1 MIFRLSLQ
9 QNQLLT
15 KNFKKM
21 RRTILTL
28 VAVATLGLFMISC
41 GGSGVGK
48 SGISN
53 KYLGKYPGLM
63 ADKAKQKEEIREA
76 YRYAESRSDVV
87 KITKKE
93 DKFKEEWKAAIEKEL
108 TSLIGKE
115 IPTEVKDFPVK
126 VSKNATIKALSANK
140 EYLIAEVELEF
151 TKDATVKRQSEV
163 YPDWAAYFHYVDNNG
178 QDCRIAEGFT
188 IFPSDLWGTGWGA
201 GNKPVTKKAGDKI
214 VYELNINIFPKDAE
228 KWANFEKIVINK
240 TRK

>member
-126 VSKNATIKALSANK
+126 VSKNATIKALSTNK
-140 EYLIAEVELEF
+140 EYLTTLKTAGSFISFHMPSTPLE
-151 TKDATVKRQSEV
+151 TKS
-163 YPDWAAYFHYVDNNG
+163 
-178 QDCRIAEGFT
+178 
-188 IFPSDLWGTGWGA
+188 L
-201 GNKPVTKKAGDKI
+201 TKLAHQRRTFAC
-214 VYELNINIFPKDAE
+214 V
-228 KWANFEKIVINK
+228 
-240 TRK
+240 